1 MPTRKTRST
10 RKSRS
15 TRRSTASP
23 ITRRHT
29 SRRVARP
36 WTNEENSFMRK
47 FYSRFETAWV
57 ARQMGRTV
65 YSVRYKAVDLGIKKA
80 SPSIWRGNHGT
91 ANAFKACCKGN
102 WRKPVARKTKAT
114 KRNSRTRTWRAT
126 SRRTTSRRKTIRRRT
141 R

>member
-10 RKSRS
+10 RSRS
-15 TRRSTASP
+15 TRRP
-23 ITRRHT
+23 ISRRHS

-36 WTNEENSFMRK
+36 WSKEENSFMRK
-47 FYSRFETAWV
+47 FYSRYETAWV

-65 YSVRYKAVDLGIKKA
+65 YSIRYKAVDLGIKKA
-80 SPSIWRGNHGT
+80 SPSTWRGNFGT

-102 WRKPVARKTKAT
+102 WRKPVSRKSKTT
-114 KRNSRTRTWRAT
+114 KRNTRTPSWRAS
-126 SRRTTSRRKTIRRRT
+126 SRRTSTRSRTARRRT